1 VLDRIV
7 DDLLAIA
14 AIPAPTGDEQQRQ
27 AWLRKRLR
35 GDLTDDDVGNLIWRP
50 GGDGGRPDVL
60 VLAHVDTVFG
70 RDVAHRPRR
79 DGDSLHGPGVGDNA
93 AAVATTIAVV
103 ESLQDAGVP
112 LAGVAVAFTVGEE
125 GLGDLLGARRACED
139 LRPHR
144 VVAVEG
150 HGVDQVI
157 TDAVGNVRARVTVD
171 GPGGHSWWDR
181 GTPSATAGLLRL
193 LAELDQPREG
203 AAFNIATLDG
213 GSAVNAIAASA
224 AAIVEAR
231 ARDAGP
237 LEAFAADLQRLEAPP
252 GLTLTVDVVGR
263 RPGGPLDPSGELV
276 RAARR
281 AREALGLPD
290 VLGDGSTDA
299 NAALPLGI
307 PAICLGCGRGTG
319 MHTPDETIDAPSLL
333 LGHAQLRLM
342 LEALLAGRR
351 A

>member
-1 VLDRIV
+1 LPADVLERIV
-7 DDLLAIA
+7 DDVLAIA

-27 AWLRKRLR
+27 AWLRERLR
-35 GDLTDDDVGNLIWRP
+35 GELDIDAVGNLIWRP
-50 GGDGGRPDVL
+50 GGGDGRPDVL
-60 VLAHVDTVFG
+60 VLAHVATVFG
-70 RDVAHRPRR
+70 RDLPHRPRR
-79 DGDSLHGPGVGDNA
+79 DGESLQGPGIGDNA
-93 AAVATTIAVV
+93 AAVAVTIAVA
-103 ESLQDAGVP
+103 ESLRDAGVP
-112 LAGVAVAFTVGEE
+112 LEGVVVAFTVGEE
-125 GLGDLLGARRACED
+125 GLGDLLGARRACGD

-150 HGVDQVI
+150 HGLDHVI
-157 TDAVGNVRARVTVD
+157 VDAVGNVRARVTVD

-203 AAFNIATLDG
+203 AAFNIATLEG

-224 AAIVEAR
+224 TAMVETR
-231 ARDAGP
+231 SREAGP
-237 LEAFAADLQRLEAPP
+237 LDAFAADLQRLEAPT
-252 GLTLTVDVVGR
+252 GLELTVRIVGR
-263 RPGGPLDPSGELV
+263 RPGGPLDPSGDLV

-281 AREALGLPD
+281 ARETLGLPD

-319 MHTPDETIDAPSLL
+319 MHTPQETIDAPSLL
-333 LGHAQLRLM
+333 AGHAQLRLL
-342 LEALLAGRR
+342 LEDLVA
-351 A
+351 